1 MEASI
6 KVFLKK
12 RIKKPLEK
20 IYWWI
25 YGSIL
30 RNPKLPVDP
39 RSFLFICKGNICRSV
54 FAQALAV
61 KTAEEKGI
69 QNMVFDSAGL
79 EVSRAMPPPQEAI
92 VAAKRFGIT
101 LDGHRSK
108 RISREMAE
116 SFDIVIAMEAWQ
128 LQALRRLFPQYSDRF
143 FLLPLFDEN
152 GRNTWDFYSVYNIAD
167 PFGKDLIRFRAC
179 YERIE
184 NCLAGLF
191 SQLDGRGKKIQR
203 EQVG

>member
-1 MEASI
+1 MQASI
-6 KVFLKK
+6 KGFLKK
-12 RIKKPLEK
+12 YIKKPPEN

-25 YGSIL
+25 YGFTL
-30 RNPKLPVDP
+30 RNSKLPVDP

-61 KTAEEKGI
+61 KTAEGKGI
-69 QNMVFDSAGL
+69 QNVVFDSAGL
-79 EVSRAMPPPQEAI
+79 EVFRAMPPPQEAM

-101 LDGHRSK
+101 LDRHRSK

-116 SFDIVIAMEAWQ
+116 SFDMVIAMEAWQ
-128 LQALRRLFPQYSDRF
+128 LQALQRLYPQCSNRF
-143 FLLPLFDEN
+143 FLLPLFDES
-152 GRNTWDFYSVYNIAD
+152 RNNKKDFFSVYNIED
-167 PFGKDLIRFRAC
+167 PFGKDLIRFRVC

-191 SQLDGRGKKIQR
+191 SQLADRTEK
-203 EQVG
+203 